1 MNMRIVVSGAL
12 ERETLTADEYGVHY
26 NKSAGFGLGT
36 QHRHAYAE
44 IDAVVRSTANPSLPV
59 LSIQVGK
66 KIISIR
72 YKANDAQHR
81 ATVDF
86 IVQRAAQTKETP

>member
-1 MNMRIVVSGAL
+1 MIMRIVVSGAL
-12 ERETLTADEYGVHY
+12 EKETLAADEYGINY
-26 NKSAGFGLGT
+26 NKSAGFGIGA
-36 QHRHAYAE
+36 QNRHAYAE
-44 IDAVVRSTANPSLPV
+44 IDAIVRTTANPALPV
-59 LSIQVGK
+59 LS
-66 KIISIR
+66 ISIR